1 MNGALILE
9 IDLNFRDKK
18 VYSFLDFWMGIIYYP
33 ISREFRWEKDR
44 DIESSVDESEKLYYY
59 ILMAVGNLYFGY
71 RFKFFFWIWNF
82 DDCMKKSMDINFI
95 SESIN

>member
-33 ISREFRWEKDR
+33 ISREFR
-44 DIESSVDESEKLYYY
+44 
-59 ILMAVGNLYFGY
+59 
-71 RFKFFFWIWNF
+71 
-82 DDCMKKSMDINFI
+82 
-95 SESIN
+95 